1 MTIPGISGGMSPF
14 MPIRQVNREREPGI
28 KAAEGKLPAQS
39 PQAGNLFSAVTQAL
53 SAIGALETQNPTDT
67 STGSGRNAT
76 IVQAFGTF
84 MNDLMG
90 ALHQQT
96 QAGGAPSSGSAEKQH
111 RPSGPPPD
119 PSGPSPGLAQGAQ
132 SLVQQLGTTANTAA
146 SESGDASVLQ
156 NSFQALL
163 DAMGVSNSQAS
174 LQNFLSALSSNLAG
188 ASTSGNVVNTLA

>member
-14 MPIRQVNREREPGI
+14 MPIRQVNSEREPGI

-90 ALHQQT
+90 ALHQQI
-96 QAGGAPSSGSAEKQH
+96 QADGAPSTGSAA
-111 RPSGPPPD
+111 RSGPPPD
-119 PSGPSPGLAQGAQ
+119 PSGPPPGMAQGSQ
-132 SLVQQLGTTANTAA
+132 SLVQQLGTTANSAA
-146 SESGDASVLQ
+146 SKSGDASVLQ

-163 DAMGVSNSQAS
+163 SAMGVSNSDAS
-174 LQNFLSALSSNLAG
+174 LQNFLSALSTHLAG